1 MRKTNRKLVIV
12 GAGHVGSAVL
22 NCALN
27 FDLADEIAI
36 IDIINK
42 KAHGEALDSCHALPF
57 PYNTNVNI
65 HEGVEADIKMLTLL
79 LLRQGLVLCLVK
91 I

>member
-1 MRKTNRKLVIV
+1 MRKTTRKLVIV

-42 KAHGEALDSCHALPF
+42 NKDKPMEEQKEVLLKELKSYQGEMERIDDITFLA
-57 PYNTNVNI
+57 
-65 HEGVEADIKMLTLL
+65 VEI
-79 LLRQGLVLCLVK
+79 
-91 I
+91 